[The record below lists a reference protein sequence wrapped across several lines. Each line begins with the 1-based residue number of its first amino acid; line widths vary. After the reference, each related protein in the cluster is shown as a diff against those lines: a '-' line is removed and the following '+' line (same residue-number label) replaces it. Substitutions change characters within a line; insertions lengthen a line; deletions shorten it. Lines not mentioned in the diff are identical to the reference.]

1 MRQEVKKGKT
11 ILIDGPAC
19 IALQFGS
26 MRSFGALIK
35 AGDHFVIRWGKR
47 IPFEAIEDS
56 QIEIL
61 LGNSASFSIID
72 EDPIPQSWKDAANRI
87 LLADG
92 SVTVAVLGG
101 VDSGKTSFCTYLVNS
116 GLNSGRNVA
125 LVDGDLG
132 QSDVGPPGTLGL
144 SFVRKSV
151 IDLVNLPLI
160 DAVFIGSTSPYN
172 VVDKIISGLLKL
184 KCEAEKK
191 GSDLIIVNTDGWVDG
206 AEAIKYKCQL
216 ISSLKPKFT
225 VVLRSEGDSSLDPL
239 ISSLMSV
246 ETSLLMVETPKNIK
260 KRDREMR
267 RIIRETLYR
276 RYLKDAKVRTIPLS
290 WIKMYGNLEIGGRVD
305 QILKRRLEEIIG
317 NKFVYC
323 ESLQNSIILVLR
335 EGFSLS
341 EDEMLKITSEFN
353 RPVRVICE
361 GEERGLLV
369 SLEGSEGRFLGIGII
384 NSIEYDRGVLKVYT
398 NVDETVSKVCVGQ
411 IRLSEKGSEI
421 ETHLKTAPKGPMG
434 GT

>member
-1 MRQEVKKGKT
+1 MRQEIKKGKT

-19 IALQFGS
+19 VALQFGS

-35 AGDHFVIRWGKR
+35 AGDHFVVRWGKR

-87 LLADG
+87 LATDG
-92 SVTVAVLGG
+92 SITVAVLGG
-101 VDSGKTSFCTYLVNS
+101 VDSGKTSFCTYLVNI
-116 GLNSGRNVA
+116 GLNGGRSVA

-144 SFVRKSV
+144 SFVRRSV
-151 IDLVNLPLI
+151 IDLVNLPLD
-160 DAVFIGSTSPYN
+160 DAVFIGNTSPYN
-172 VVDKIISGLLKL
+172 VIDKIISGLLKL

-191 GSDLIIVNTDGWVDG
+191 GSNLIIVNTDGWVDG
-206 AEAIKYKCQL
+206 AEAIKYKYQL

-225 VVLRSEGDSSLDPL
+225 VVLQGDGSLNPL
-239 ISSLMSV
+239 INSLMNV
-246 ETSLLMVETPKNIK
+246 ETHLLAVETPKNVK

-267 RIIRETLYR
+267 RIIRETLYK

-290 WIKMYGNLEIGGRVD
+290 WIKMYGNLEISGRVD
-305 QILKRRLEEIIG
+305 QTLKRRLEEIIG
-317 NKFVYC
+317 NKLVYC
-323 ESLQNSIILVLR
+323 ESSQSSIILVLK
-335 EGFSLS
+335 EGLLLS
-341 EDEMLKITSEFN
+341 EDEKLKIASEFN

-369 SLEGSEGRFLGIGII
+369 SLEGSEGKFLGIGII
-384 NSIEYDRGVLKVYT
+384 NSIEYDRGILKVYT
-398 NVDETVSKVCVGQ
+398 NVDETVSRVCVGQ

-421 ETHLKTAPKGPMG
+421 ESHLKVVSKGSIG